1 VGVWSWSRPYA
12 AVAVPDGTICNLVL
26 PVQDREHIDDI
37 ATSKNTTRSA
47 LLSEVLGRVRGGTR
61 NLSRNLLRVGALGLG

>member
-1 VGVWSWSRPYA
+1 VGVWRWSRPYA
-12 AVAVPDGTICNLVL
+12 AVPDGTICNLVL

-47 LLSEVLGRVRGGTR
+47 LLSEVLGRARGGTR